1 MRKKS
6 KQVTARRQIKELHIS
21 MKALLFDFDGT
32 LLNTNDLII
41 KTFMHILEER
51 FPGQYSPKDCMKFIG
66 PSLTETFEQIT
77 PNEVDEMIEKYRQWN
92 QAHHDELVTEY
103 DGVVS
108 TLEKLKEQGIRLAVV
123 STKRKDTVEKGL
135 DLMGAKHLFEFWIGG
150 DDVKNVKPDPE
161 PVLLAIER
169 LGVSKEDVMM
179 IGDNYH
185 DILAGKN
192 AGVKTAGVSWSIKG
206 EDFLKQFNPDYIL
219 QHMVDLLTIVKES

>member
-41 KTFMHILEER
+41 KTFMHILDER